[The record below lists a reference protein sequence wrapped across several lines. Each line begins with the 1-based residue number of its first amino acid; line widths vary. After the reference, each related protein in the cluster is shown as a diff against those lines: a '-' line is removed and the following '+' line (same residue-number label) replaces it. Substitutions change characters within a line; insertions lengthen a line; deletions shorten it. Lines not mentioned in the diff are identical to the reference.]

1 MKKALP
7 EGESVGEKPQ
17 RRDVTDVRSVFLVL
31 WWFYLFRPL
40 WFVLDHQIEELPQK
54 YTPDNGIEN
63 ISKNRRLWSC
73 FVIVWKQLGSMPK
86 CRSEKLR
93 KKSASRRRRTRFSRA
108 AWENRQCCILGASQR
123 CSTSRSIGSVTIIR
137 TTKSWCSLAIKSNRT
152 DRVVRTEGGKPW
164 RR

>member
-54 YTPDNGIEN
+54 YTPDKGIEN
-63 ISKNRRLWSC
+63 ISKTG
-73 FVIVWKQLGSMPK
+73 GS
-86 CRSEKLR
+86 E
-93 KKSASRRRRTRFSRA
+93 
-108 AWENRQCCILGASQR
+108 
-123 CSTSRSIGSVTIIR
+123 
-137 TTKSWCSLAIKSNRT
+137 
-152 DRVVRTEGGKPW
+152 VVL
-164 RR
+164 